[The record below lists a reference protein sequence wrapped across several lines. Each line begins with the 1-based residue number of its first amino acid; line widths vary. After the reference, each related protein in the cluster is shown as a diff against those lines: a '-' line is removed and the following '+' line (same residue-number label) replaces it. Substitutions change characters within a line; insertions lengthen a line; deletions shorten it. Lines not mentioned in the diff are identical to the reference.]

1 MDKPF
6 FIMMYNQKGTVA
18 MPITDSDNDD
28 QVAFYATEEEALDAM
43 DGHIYAEAFGFEIFE
58 MGTGVS
64 G

>member
-28 QVAFYATEEEALDAM
+28 QVAFYATEEEALDA
-43 DGHIYAEAFGFEIFE
+43 AEAYGWSHIFGFEIFE